1 MPASAVVL
9 DANLLVLLVV
19 GVASGSYIAKHK
31 RLRAYTENDYTLL
44 TELLSTAPNI
54 IVTPNVVTETSNL
67 AAHIAEPARSHIHR
81 VLRTLLK
88 TTEER
93 YVESKLAAEHVAFI
107 RLGITDAAILDVLSD
122 GHTLLTAD
130 LDLYLEAL
138 RHGHKAVNFIH
149 HIEANR
155 MID

>member
-31 RLRAYTENDYTLL
+31 RLRAYTENDYSLL
-44 TELLSTAPNI
+44 TELLSTEPII

-81 VLRTLLK
+81 VLRRLLK

-93 YVESKLAAEHVAFI
+93 YVESIFYV
-107 RLGITDAAILDVLSD
+107 LGITDAAILDVLSD

-155 MID
+155 MND